1 MQLMAMPQAQTDDH
15 STRPASAG
23 ERTDRSDPPPSVSRP
38 LSRAPLALV
47 VCSLVALGPAQA
59 SDAPWLDG
67 LRAIHPYAGI
77 ALTSDSNVLRNPDGL
92 GDESDDILSLEAGID
107 TELKLSRQRFL
118 IDGRVVRN
126 GYDRLDAL
134 DHTAGDARLVWK
146 WTIGKL
152 WEGDLGY
159 RYEHRLRD
167 LANDLIP
174 EKDMLDR
181 QRVFGSANRW
191 LTTRWRLGG
200 ELDWTKVSASESP
213 FLDKTINGY
222 GLRLDYISKAENS
235 VGLRAR
241 YATTAFDSVGERDF
255 YDLEVGPTL
264 DWKLTGKTRIAATAG
279 YKARTHDDL
288 SERDFDG
295 FVGSL
300 AATWRI
306 TGKTSIEAAL
316 WRDIS
321 NLDDEVADYAIVDGV
336 SIEPT
341 WQVMPKTRLR
351 ALASYERRDF
361 QGIGDGELIAG
372 LEDREDEL
380 RKLELGIEW
389 RPRKRIGVDLSLG
402 MESRDSNRA
411 LREYDANYVRI
422 GFSIGL

>member
-1 MQLMAMPQAQTDDH
+1 MPQAHTLSRSALQ
-15 STRPASAG
+15 ASAG
-23 ERTDRSDPPPSVSRP
+23 GKTDRSELPAEASPPTC
-38 LSRAPLALV
+38 RAPLALA
-47 VCSLVALGPAQA
+47 VCTLIALGPARA
-59 SDAPWLDG
+59 SDTPWLDG
-67 LRAIHPYAGI
+67 LRAIHPYAGV

-92 GDESDDILSLEAGID
+92 GDESDEILSLEAGLD
-107 TELKLSRQRFL
+107 TELKLSRQRLL
-118 IDGRVVRN
+118 IDGRVVHN
-126 GYDRLDAL
+126 DYDRLDAL

-146 WTIGKL
+146 WAVGRL

-174 EKDMLDR
+174 AKDMLDR
-181 QRVFGSANRW
+181 HRVFGSANRW

-200 ELDWTKVSASESP
+200 EIDWTRVSASETPS
-213 FLDKTINGY
+213 LDKAINGY
-222 GLRLDYISKAENS
+222 GLRLDYISKADNR

-241 YATTAFDSVGERDF
+241 YATTAFDSVSERDF

-264 DWKLTGKTRIAATAG
+264 DWKLTGKTRIEATAG
-279 YKARTHDDL
+279 YKARTHDSL

-295 FVGSL
+295 FVGGL

-306 TGKTSIEAAL
+306 TGKTSIKAAL

-336 SIEPT
+336 RVEPA
-341 WQVMPKTRLR
+341 WQVMPKTRIR

-361 QGIGDGELIAG
+361 RGIGDGQLIAG

-380 RKLELGIEW
+380 RTLELGIEW
-389 RPRKRIGVDLSLG
+389 RPRQRIAVNLSVG
-402 MESRDSNRA
+402 TQSRDSNRA
-411 LREYDANYVRI
+411 LREYDTNYARI